1 MSIFQKLKHNYIG
14 NINRCPSQLF
24 YTITHNRSV
33 KFDITNQ
40 KYYGFAFEV
49 DNLDELKEFK
59 EIKIEYVQK

>member
-14 NINRCPSQLF
+14 NINRCPSPLF

-40 KYYGFAFEV
+40 KYYGFAVEV